1 MCWHPLAEKLQRN
14 PKMTDT
20 LKLQEAAES
29 GLSRHALFGIGVR
42 CLAFDHRIY
51 VDDKTTPL
59 SMTMQPGTVVN
70 RSVEERRGRLLADV
84 LFDSDPRVS
93 KGHFV
98 DCLESLPNDQAQA
111 TRPAPQNDESKTN

>member
-1 MCWHPLAEKLQRN
+1 MSTN
-14 PKMTDT
+14 PPETVIEVASHD
-20 LKLQEAAES
+20 
-29 GLSRHALFGIGVR
+29 LFGVGAR
-42 CLAFDHRIY
+42 CLAFNHRIF

-70 RSVEERRGRLLADV
+70 RRVEERYGRLLADV

-98 DCLESLPNDQAQA
+98 DRLKFPPNK
-111 TRPAPQNDESKTN
+111 EL

>member
-1 MCWHPLAEKLQRN
+1 MS
-14 PKMTDT
+14 DT
-20 LKLQEAAES
+20 LSPQEAAES
-29 GLSRHALFGIGVR
+29 GLSSHALFDIGAR
-42 CLAFDHRIY
+42 CLAFNHRIF

-70 RSVEERRGRLLADV
+70 RRIEESYGRLLADV

-98 DCLESLPNDQAQA
+98 DRLKSLPNVQSPPTGGKEA
-111 TRPAPQNDESKTN
+111 